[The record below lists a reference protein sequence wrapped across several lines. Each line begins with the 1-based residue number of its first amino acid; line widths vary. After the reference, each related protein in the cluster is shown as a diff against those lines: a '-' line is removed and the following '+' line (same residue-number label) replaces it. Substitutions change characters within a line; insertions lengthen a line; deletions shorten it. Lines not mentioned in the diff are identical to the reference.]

1 MHVTPTIFFRRI
13 LRSEALVY
21 KSFFFSERPFYVN
34 YSTLD
39 SHTNTVICHAFAS
52 RWRRKPRQSLLKTRM
67 NWQKE
72 KLSQKQFMSES
83 FDNDNK
89 LTLKSFFAFCSVFF
103 FFTRTNGGK
112 METTSRQTQC
122 PVSKILQRHIKELKL
137 TVLLVLAEKTFSTWR
152 ICLFYFLG
160 KPLLCAIVF
169 VHQ

>member
-1 MHVTPTIFFRRI
+1 MVLGLLMHVTPTIFFRRI

-103 FFTRTNGGK
+103 FLQG
-112 METTSRQTQC
+112 QTEERWKRLLDRRSVRF
-122 PVSKILQRHIKELKL
+122 PKYSSVTLK
-137 TVLLVLAEKTFSTWR
+137 S
-152 ICLFYFLG
+152 
-160 KPLLCAIVF
+160 
-169 VHQ
+169 